1 MSLQQFS
8 ATMEAVAPFDF
19 AQSLR
24 FIGFFSPMHGEQ
36 RVISGSLTKALQIDD
51 QTVVFRV
58 AAGASA
64 DQVNYSLFSDQA
76 LSAEQIAVAVDRLR
90 FFLSLDDDLTRF
102 YQIAATDPDFAPILQ
117 QLNGLHQ
124 VKFLTPFE
132 NACWAILTQR
142 LPIPAARKI
151 KDAFVEAVGGCLEV
165 EGVAYRAF
173 PTAAQ
178 VAALDMQTLTNLIR
192 NPVKAERIYAAAQ
205 AFLTVDEG
213 WLRSAPFDQVEA
225 WLRQIPGIGA
235 WSASFILIRGL
246 GRMDRVPTDNT
257 EIGKAVARRYGSD
270 ASLSDLLAR
279 YGDQQGYWSYY
290 MRAAGS

>member
-1 MSLQQFS
+1 MSLHQYS
-8 ATMEAVAPFDF
+8 ATIAAIAPFDF

-24 FIGFFSPMHGEQ
+24 FIGFFSPMYGEQ
-36 RVISGSLTKALQIDD
+36 RVIAGSLSKALQIDER
-51 QTVVFRV
+51 TVVFRV
-58 AAGASA
+58 TAGTSPAELI
-64 DQVNYSLFSDQA
+64 YTLFSAQQLD
-76 LSAEQIAVAVDRLR
+76 AEQITTAVDRIR

-102 YQIAATDPDFAPILQ
+102 YRIAAADPAFAPVMQ
-117 QLNGLHQ
+117 QLYGLHQ

-142 LPIPAARKI
+142 LPIPVARKI

-165 EGVAYRAF
+165 EGNTYRAF

-178 VAALDMQTLTNLIR
+178 VAALDIPTLTILIR
-192 NPVKAERIYAAAQ
+192 NPVKAERIHAAAQ
-205 AFLTVDEG
+205 AFLTVDER
-213 WLRSAPFDQVEA
+213 WLRNAPFDQVEA
-225 WLRQIPGIGA
+225 WLRQIPGIGT

-257 EIGKAVARRYGSD
+257 EISKALARRYGAA
-270 ASLSDLLAR
+270 ASLSDLLVR

-290 MRAAGS
+290 MRAAG